1 MEITNEI
8 KKRIAQAISS
18 DRDNYPSDNRHATAL
33 GIAPSV
39 YNAIK
44 KGNFEKQVSDANWIG
59 IARRLGVQLRAEMEW
74 TAAVTPTYS
83 FISRQLEVCQE
94 SGLSAILC
102 DMPNIGKTFTAK
114 DYVKRHR
121 NAVYVDCSQVKT
133 KLKLIRYIAKE
144 FGVGS
149 YGRYGDV
156 YEDLVAYLR
165 TIDRPIVIL
174 DEAGD
179 LQYEAFLELKALWNA
194 TERCCAWYMMGAD
207 GLKEKINRAIEGK
220 KVGYTEMLSRYGDT
234 YSKVTPD
241 DARERIKFLKAQAAI
256 VAKVNAPAGADI
268 QGIVH
273 ASGGGLRRV
282 FTEIEKMRRAQS

>member
-1 MEITNEI
+1 MEITTDI
-8 KKRIAQAISS
+8 KQRIAQAISG
-18 DRDNYPSDNRHATAL
+18 DRENYPSDNRHATAL

-44 KGNFEKQVSDANWIG
+44 KGNFDRQVSDANWIG
-59 IARRLGVQLRAEMEW
+59 IARRLGVRLREEMEW
-74 TAAVTPTYS
+74 KPALTPTFA
-83 FISRQLEVCQE
+83 FISKQLEMCQD
-94 SGLSAILC
+94 SSLSAILC

-114 DYVKRHR
+114 IYVKQHK

-144 FGVGS
+144 FGVGAN
-149 YGRYGDV
+149 GRYGDV

-165 TIDRPIVIL
+165 TIDTPIIIL

-241 DARERIKFLKAQAAI
+241 DAKEREKFLKAQAAI
-256 VAKVNAPAGADI
+256 VAKLNAPDGSDINRIVNA
-268 QGIVH
+268 
-273 ASGGGLRRV
+273 SCGGLRRV
-282 FTEIEKMRRAQS
+282 YTEIEKLKRI